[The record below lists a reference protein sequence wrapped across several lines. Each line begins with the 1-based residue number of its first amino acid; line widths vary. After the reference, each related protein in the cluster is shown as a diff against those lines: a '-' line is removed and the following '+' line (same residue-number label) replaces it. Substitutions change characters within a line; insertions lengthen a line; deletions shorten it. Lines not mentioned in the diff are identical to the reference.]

1 MSTLSTQTD
10 AAVTISISRDPA
22 LVRTVRLVAAAV
34 ARRVDCDEA
43 LIEEIRFAVGE
54 ACAVMIGVDDPRPA
68 ADGHVDVRITTDDEL
83 AVTISGRTGGDAP
96 GAVDSSMGEI
106 GLDPWAL
113 LRGLSDNVTV
123 DDSGDRTT
131 LRMSW
136 PV

>member
-1 MSTLSTQTD
+1 VHVPALSTRTD
-10 AAVTISISRDPA
+10 SGVTISISRDPA

-54 ACAVMIGVDDPRPA
+54 ACAVMIGAEDPRPA
-68 ADGHVDVRITTDDEL
+68 SDGHVEVRITTEDEL
-83 AVTISGRTGGDAP
+83 AVTISGQADVADAHL
-96 GAVDSSMGEI
+96 GQM

-123 DDSGDRTT
+123 EESDGRTT

>member
-1 MSTLSTQTD
+1 VPTLSTQTD

-54 ACAVMIGVDDPRPA
+54 ACAVMIGADERRPA
-68 ADGHVDVRITTDDEL
+68 SEGHVDVRITTENEL
-83 AVTISGRTGGDAP
+83 AVIISGPADTRAE
-96 GAVDSSMGEI
+96 SNMGQM

-123 DDSGDRTT
+123 EDSGTTTT

-136 PV
+136 PI

>member
-1 MSTLSTQTD
+1 MPALSTQTD

-43 LIEEIRFAVGE
+43 LIEEIRFSVGE
-54 ACAVMIGVDDPRPA
+54 ACAVMIGVDDRRTGS
-68 ADGHVDVRITTDDEL
+68 DGHVDVRITTDSEL
-83 AVTISGRTGGDAP
+83 AVTISGRTGGGAQDA
-96 GAVDSSMGEI
+96 ADTSMGEM

-123 DDSGDRTT
+123 DEAGDRTT

-136 PV
+136 PL

>member
-1 MSTLSTQTD
+1 MPALSTQTD

-34 ARRVDCDEA
+34 ARRVDCEEA

-54 ACAVMIGVDDPRPA
+54 ACAVMIGADDPRPSS
-68 ADGHVDVRITTDDEL
+68 DGHVDVRITTDDEL
-83 AVTISGRTGGDAP
+83 AVTISGPSGGAQIHAD
-96 GAVDSSMGEI
+96 GSMGDM

-113 LRGLSDNVTV
+113 LRGLSDNVAV
-123 DDSGDRTT
+123 EDAGDRTT

-136 PV
+136 PL

>member
-1 MSTLSTQTD
+1 MSSPVSTRTD

-34 ARRVDCDEA
+34 ARRVDADEA
-43 LIEEIRFAVGE
+43 LIEEIRFSVGE
-54 ACAVMIGVDDPRPA
+54 ACAVMIGTGENDSA
-68 ADGHVDVRITTDDEL
+68 SDGHVDVRITTDDHL
-83 AVTISGRTGGDAP
+83 TVTVSGRADGTDAN
-96 GAVDSSMGEI
+96 MGEM

-123 DDSGDRTT
+123 EDADGRTT

>member
-1 MSTLSTQTD
+1 VPPVSTRTE
-10 AAVTISISRDPA
+10 AGVTISISRDPA

-54 ACAVMIGVDDPRPA
+54 ACAVMIGADDRRPA
-68 ADGHVDVRITTDDEL
+68 SDGLVDVRITTDDEL
-83 AVTISGRTGGDAP
+83 AVTISGQPYGADA
-96 GAVDSSMGEI
+96 DMGQM

-123 DDSGDRTT
+123 EDSDGRTT

-136 PV
+136 PI

>member
-1 MSTLSTQTD
+1 MPPVSTRTD

-54 ACAVMIGVDDPRPA
+54 ACAVMIGADDRRPA
-68 ADGHVDVRITTDDEL
+68 SDGLVDVRITTDEEL
-83 AVTISGRTGGDAP
+83 AVTISGQPYGADAH
-96 GAVDSSMGEI
+96 MGQM

-123 DDSGDRTT
+123 EDSDGRTT

-136 PV
+136 PI